1 MTVERPLVHRRTG
14 AERIGPLPD
23 SAAATLR
30 EFWEWACSDVLNNTL
45 RGLLAEWLVG
55 QALGVVEGR
64 FRTEQ
69 LKGVIRKLESFGR
82 RVVGVAKSSLLTK
95 DEITTLSDA
104 KVASSVDSGA
114 GDGLQLR
121 PLALKRAHPPT
132 PRLEVDFE
140 DTKESGL
147 FLGRVL
153 HGLANLSGHSLR
165 RNPHWREPS
174 PCATPLP

>member
-64 FRTEQ
+64 FRTEWAA
-69 LKGVIRKLESFGR
+69 R
-82 RVVGVAKSSLLTK
+82 R
-95 DEITTLSDA
+95 TTTA
-104 KVASSVDSGA
+104 V
-114 GDGLQLR
+114 
-121 PLALKRAHPPT
+121 
-132 PRLEVDFE
+132 
-140 DTKESGL
+140 
-147 FLGRVL
+147 LGILV
-153 HGLANLSGHSLR
+153 
-165 RNPHWREPS
+165 
-174 PCATPLP
+174 